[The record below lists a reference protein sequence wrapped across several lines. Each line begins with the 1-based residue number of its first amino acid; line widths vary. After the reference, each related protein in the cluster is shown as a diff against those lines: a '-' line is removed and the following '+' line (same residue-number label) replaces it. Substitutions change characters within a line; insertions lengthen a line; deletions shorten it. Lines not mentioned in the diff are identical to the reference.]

1 MAALKFRVGKPAN
14 KLRRESLHLKHKKE
28 KAAKKRELQFRR
40 KSQEGQDPHIK
51 AQRQSKNVP
60 ITIDHKRKWDDVDE
74 SDEQNALGAAVEAV
88 KFKRRRT
95 SDSSD
100 DRQDNDLTDFEGL
113 SGIEKEL
120 GPLSDGTDEDQESE
134 GSEENDADEVDG
146 MLDSNPEEDENDSDV
161 SLQDDIKPPD
171 RAISPTGSSVTAD
184 LKLAPEILL
193 SKFPTLFE
201 PTKEPKILITTSLN
215 STLHYE
221 GELLTTLFPN
231 ATYVRRNRH
240 RFSHNY
246 SIREIA
252 SFASNPSRGYTAL
265 IVLNELQKRPSGL
278 DIVHL
283 PSGPMFHFSV
293 SNFVEGKRL
302 PGHGKPTNH
311 YPELILNNFVTP
323 LGLLTAHLFRNLFPN
338 QADIEGRQVV
348 TLHNQRDYIFMR
360 RHRYVFRDRRD
371 TEKKIIGRDG
381 KEIKG
386 VEDIRVSTQELG
398 PRLTLKLR
406 RVDKGIQRSSGQEWE
421 WKAGSE
427 KERTRFQL

>member
-1 MAALKFRVGKPAN
+1 MASSKFRVGKPAN
-14 KLRRESLHLKHKKE
+14 KLQRESLHLKHKKE

-40 KSQEGQDPHIK
+40 KKEEGQDPYIK

-60 ITIDHKRKWDDVDE
+60 VTIDHKRSWDDVDE
-74 SDEQNALGAAVEAV
+74 KDEQNELGAAVEAGRL
-88 KFKRRRT
+88 KRRRT
-95 SDSSD
+95 SDGSV
-100 DRQDNDLTDFEGL
+100 DREDNDDTDFEGL
-113 SGIEKEL
+113 SGAEKEME
-120 GPLSDGTDEDQESE
+120 PLSNGMDDNEESE
-134 GSEENDADEVDG
+134 DSEENEEDEMDS
-146 MLDSNPEEDENDSDV
+146 MLDSDSEEDENDSDV
-161 SLQDDIKPPD
+161 SLQDDIKTPN
-171 RAISPTGSSVTAD
+171 RATSPSGSSVTAD
-184 LKLAPEILL
+184 PKLAPEILL

-201 PTKEPKILITTSLN
+201 SAKEPKILITTSLN

-231 ATYVRRNRH
+231 ATYVRRNKH

-252 SFASNPSRGYTAL
+252 SFASSPSRGYTTL

-283 PSGPMFHFSV
+283 PSGPMFHFSI
-293 SNFVEGKRL
+293 SNFVEGKKL

-311 YPELILNNFVTP
+311 WPELILNNFVTP
-323 LGLLTAHLFRNLFPN
+323 LGVLTAYLFRTLFPP

-360 RHRYVFRDRRD
+360 RHRYVFRDRRN
-371 TEKKIIGRDG
+371 TEKKIVGRDG
-381 KEIKG
+381 KEMKG
-386 VEDIRVSTQELG
+386 VEDIKVSTQELG

-406 RVDKGIQRSSGQEWE
+406 RVDKGIQRASGQEWE

-427 KERTRFQL
+427 KKRTRFQL